1 MKKRMGIAKMLI
13 LCKWLRALDMTRKKE
28 LKTGFIKKGPSISK
42 ADRVS
47 LRKNM
52 KARVLQLKLMHN
64 LLLFETSHLCTWRLS
79 NFSKKGQN
87 LEWRFHLSPSE
98 MRLWKC
104 DSFIELVHK
113 ISSY

>member
-1 MKKRMGIAKMLI
+1 MKKRMEIAKMLI

-52 KARVLQLKLMHN
+52 NFIMKARVLQL
-64 LLLFETSHLCTWRLS
+64 S
-79 NFSKKGQN
+79 NT
-87 LEWRFHLSPSE
+87 HA
-98 MRLWKC
+98 
-104 DSFIELVHK
+104 
-113 ISSY
+113 